1 MEKTPFRTVYT
12 KKSNFVTQSFFT
24 DAIPIDYGGSGN
36 FVIPRH
42 GDFVT
47 RMYLLIDYPSSASTT
62 VNQAHAMIDYIEF
75 IVGGK
80 IIQRETGETLN
91 MRVNLTETDNDT
103 FSPNQLYRM
112 LGGGPQYPFTDTVQ
126 YPRPYRLHV
135 PLPMWFAGDP
145 SQAFP
150 LAALRYQE
158 LEVNIGFRTANRWGG
173 VDTGVSGSNVCLHI
187 EYGYMDNE
195 VLETFIKQPLLYPVE
210 QFQVLEPPAYTGGD
224 SVIYIPSQ
232 DYTTSEG
239 TSFINPV
246 KALFVL
252 YKDLATETTNIFD
265 YSRGKTFAQL
275 TSPDDNDFLNSME
288 VVLDGQVM
296 LPEEAGTFE
305 LLRGYEY
312 YAHFPGC
319 TQRIFFG
326 EDQRY
331 YSYIYALS
339 FCQDPMNKKD
349 PNGSINFSVVKNP
362 SIKLDSKKRGFDFTI
377 QGSIFPNVDN
387 GYLVFQSIRNT
398 SDGNPESI
406 ELDIGDFIEYENYLK
421 NVKVT
426 GVYNPAVPLYTTNL
440 KVVDFPT
447 ELGDPDIG
455 RNYEI
460 VKANIG
466 TRIRVYALSVNFLYI
481 ENGVARLLFDASENN
496 FPKFP

>member
-24 DAIPIDYGGSGN
+24 DTIPIDYGGSGN

-47 RMYLLIDYPSSASTT
+47 KMYLLIDYQSSASTT
-62 VNQAHAMIDYIEF
+62 INQAHAMIDYIEF

-91 MRVNLTETDNDT
+91 TRVNLTETDNDT

-112 LGGGPQYPFTDTVQ
+112 LGGGPGYPFTDTVQ

-145 SQAFP
+145 ALAFP

-158 LEVNIGFRTANRWGG
+158 LEVNIGFRAANRWGG
-173 VDTGVSGSNVCLHI
+173 VDVGVTGSNVCLHI

-210 QFQVLEPPAYTGGD
+210 QFQVLEPPAYTGD
-224 SVIYIPSQ
+224 STIYIPSQ

-265 YSRGKTFAQL
+265 YSRGKIFSELA
-275 TSPDDNDFLNSME
+275 SPDDNDFLNSME

-319 TQRIFFG
+319 TQRIFSG
-326 EDQRY
+326 TERY

-349 PNGSINFSVVKNP
+349 PNGSINFSVIKNP
-362 SIKLDSKKRGFDFTI
+362 SIKLDSK
-377 QGSIFPNVDN
+377 
-387 GYLVFQSIRNT
+387 
-398 SDGNPESI
+398 GNNSNKI
-406 ELDIGDFIEYENYLK
+406 
-421 NVKVT
+421 
-426 GVYNPAVPLYTTNL
+426 
-440 KVVDFPT
+440 
-447 ELGDPDIG
+447 
-455 RNYEI
+455 
-460 VKANIG
+460 
-466 TRIRVYALSVNFLYI
+466 RIRVYALSMNFLYI

>member
-12 KKSNFVTQSFFT
+12 KKSNFVTQSFLT
-24 DAIPIDYGGSGN
+24 DTIPIDYGGSGN
-36 FVIPRH
+36 FVVPRH

-47 RMYLLIDYPSSASTT
+47 RMYLLIDYPSSTSTT

-112 LGGGPQYPFTDTVQ
+112 LGGGPQYPFNDTDQ

-145 SQAFP
+145 SLAFP

-158 LEVNIGFRTANRWGG
+158 LEVNVGFRTANRWGG
-173 VDTGVSGSNVCLHI
+173 VDAGVSGSNVCLHI

-195 VLETFIKQPLLYPVE
+195 VLETFIKKPLLYPIE
-210 QFQVLEPPAYTGGD
+210 QFQVLEPPAYKGD
-224 SVIYIPSQ
+224 STIYIPSQ
-232 DYTTSEG
+232 NYTTSEG

-252 YKDLATETTNIFD
+252 YKDLTTETTNIFD
-265 YSRGKTFAQL
+265 YSRGKTFTQL

-288 VVLDGQVM
+288 VVLDGQIM

-319 TQRIFFG
+319 TQRIFYG
-326 EDQRY
+326 ENQRY

-339 FCQDPMNKKD
+339 FCQDPMNKKN

-362 SIKLDSKKRGFDFTI
+362 SIKLDSKGRGFDFKI
-377 QGSIFPNVDN
+377 KESSFPNVDN
-387 GYLVFQSIRNT
+387 GYLVFQTLIN
-398 SDGNPESI
+398 GGPEYK
-406 ELDIGDFIEYENYLK
+406 ELEIGDFIEYGNYLK

-426 GVYNPAVPLYTTNL
+426 KSYDDSGYLYTTNL
-440 KVVDFPT
+440 KEADFPS
-447 ELGDPDIG
+447 ELGIPDTP
-455 RNYEI
+455 RDYEI
-460 VKANIG
+460 VKG
-466 TRIRVYALSVNFLYI
+466 DKIRVRVYTLSVNMLYI

>member
-12 KKSNFVTQSFFT
+12 KKSNFVTQSFNT
-24 DAIPIDYGGSGN
+24 DAIAIDYGGSSN

-42 GDFVT
+42 GDFIT
-47 RMYLLIDYPSSASTT
+47 RMYLLIDYPSSLSTA

-112 LGGGPQYPFTDTVQ
+112 LGGGPGYPFTDQTQ

-135 PLPMWFAGDP
+135 PLSMWFSGDP
-145 SQAFP
+145 SLAFP

-158 LEVNIGFRTANRWGG
+158 LEVNVGFRSKDRWGG
-173 VDTGVSGSNVCLHI
+173 VDVGVTSSDVCLHI

-195 VLETFIKQPLLYPVE
+195 VLEKFVKQPLLYAVE
-210 QFQVLEPPAYTGGD
+210 QFQVLEPPAYSGD
-224 SVIYIPSQ
+224 SVIYIPSR

-252 YKDLATETTNIFD
+252 YKDLSTETTNIFD
-265 YSRGKTFAQL
+265 YSRGKTFTQL
-275 TSPDDNDFLNSME
+275 ESPDDNDFLNSME

-326 EDQRY
+326 NDRY

-362 SIKLDSKKRGFDFTI
+362 SIKLDSKGNNSNK
-377 QGSIFPNVDN
+377 
-387 GYLVFQSIRNT
+387 IR
-398 SDGNPESI
+398 
-406 ELDIGDFIEYENYLK
+406 
-421 NVKVT
+421 V
-426 GVYNPAVPLYTTNL
+426 
-440 KVVDFPT
+440 
-447 ELGDPDIG
+447 
-455 RNYEI
+455 
-460 VKANIG
+460 
-466 TRIRVYALSVNFLYI
+466 RVYALSMNLLYI

>member
-24 DAIPIDYGGSGN
+24 DTIPIDYGGSGN

-47 RMYLLIDYPSSASTT
+47 KMYLLIDYQSSASTT
-62 VNQAHAMIDYIEF
+62 INQAHAMIDYIEF

-91 MRVNLTETDNDT
+91 TRVNLTETDNDT

-112 LGGGPQYPFTDTVQ
+112 LGGGPGYPFTDTVQ

-145 SQAFP
+145 ALAFP

-158 LEVNIGFRTANRWGG
+158 LEVNIGFRAANRWGG
-173 VDTGVSGSNVCLHI
+173 VDVGVTGSNVCLHI

-210 QFQVLEPPAYTGGD
+210 QFQVLEPPAYTGD
-224 SVIYIPSQ
+224 STIYIPSQ

-265 YSRGKTFAQL
+265 YSRGKIFSELA
-275 TSPDDNDFLNSME
+275 SPDDNVFLNSME

-319 TQRIFFG
+319 TQRIFSG
-326 EDQRY
+326 TERY

-349 PNGSINFSVVKNP
+349 PNGSINFSVIKNP
-362 SIKLDSKKRGFDFTI
+362 SIKLDSK
-377 QGSIFPNVDN
+377 
-387 GYLVFQSIRNT
+387 
-398 SDGNPESI
+398 GNNSNKI
-406 ELDIGDFIEYENYLK
+406 
-421 NVKVT
+421 
-426 GVYNPAVPLYTTNL
+426 
-440 KVVDFPT
+440 
-447 ELGDPDIG
+447 
-455 RNYEI
+455 
-460 VKANIG
+460 
-466 TRIRVYALSVNFLYI
+466 RIRVYALSMNFLYI

>member
-62 VNQAHAMIDYIEF
+62 VNQAHAMIDYVEF

-112 LGGGPQYPFTDTVQ
+112 LGGGPRYPFTDTVQ

-158 LEVNIGFRTANRWGG
+158 LEVNVGFRTANRWGG
-173 VDTGVSGSNVCLHI
+173 VDVGVTGSDVCLRI
-187 EYGYMDNE
+187 EYGYMDKE

-210 QFQVLEPPAYTGGD
+210 QFQVLEPPVYTDD
-224 SVIYIPSQ
+224 SVIYIPSH

-265 YSRGKTFAQL
+265 YSRGKIFADL
-275 TSPDDNDFLNSME
+275 ISPDDNDFLNSME

-362 SIKLDSKKRGFDFTI
+362 SIKLDSKGRGFDFKI
-377 QGSIFPNVDN
+377 QGSSFPSVDN
-387 GYLVFQSIRNT
+387 GYLVFSTNNST
-398 SDGNPESI
+398 VLE
-406 ELDIGDFIEYENYLK
+406 IGDFIEYRNYLK
-421 NVKVT
+421 NVKIT
-426 GVYNPAVPLYTTNL
+426 GIIANTYITNL
-440 KVVDFPT
+440 KKADFPA
-447 ELGDPDIG
+447 ELGIPDTP
-455 RNYEI
+455 RDYEI
-460 VKANIG
+460 VKGDEI
-466 TRIRVYALSVNFLYI
+466 RVRVYALSVNFLYI

>member
-24 DAIPIDYGGSGN
+24 DAIPIDYGGTGN

-47 RMYLLIDYPSSASTT
+47 RMYLLIDYPSSTSTT

-210 QFQVLEPPAYTGGD
+210 QFQVLEPPAYTGD

-265 YSRGKTFAQL
+265 YSRGKTFVQL

-288 VVLDGQVM
+288 VILDGQVM

-326 EDQRY
+326 TNQRY

-362 SIKLDSKKRGFDFTI
+362 SIKLDSKG
-377 QGSIFPNVDN
+377 NN
-387 GYLVFQSIRNT
+387 GDKIR
-398 SDGNPESI
+398 
-406 ELDIGDFIEYENYLK
+406 
-421 NVKVT
+421 V
-426 GVYNPAVPLYTTNL
+426 
-440 KVVDFPT
+440 
-447 ELGDPDIG
+447 
-455 RNYEI
+455 
-460 VKANIG
+460 
-466 TRIRVYALSVNFLYI
+466 RVYALSVNFLYI